1 MRTFSLRGKFSV
13 ADNAIYQQ
21 NIFDYVSPDRKK
33 GWKVDR
39 AYFWPLTT
47 RAEAGGSDGQM
58 TAEMNLATDTLGR
71 NGAADFVSIMDCS
84 DNRLCAFGASGFSL
98 RQGSGPSDFLAYQ
111 SLNMLPELTVDPD
124 VIVTKELWINFQST
138 TESGVSPTRE
148 WCYMVVLKEVK
159 LTPSESLFQQIKG
172 MGQDVV

>member
-84 DNRLCAFGASGFSL
+84 DNRLCAFGASGFSI
-98 RQGSGPSDFLAYQ
+98 RNGGPSDFLAYQ

-138 TESGVSPTRE
+138 SESSTSPTRQ

>member
-13 ADNAIYQQ
+13 ADNAIYQE

-47 RAEAGGSDGQM
+47 RAEIGGSDGQYN
-58 TAEMNLATDTLGR
+58 AEMNLATDEMRVT
-71 NGAADFVSIMDCS
+71 AFDAIMDCS
-84 DNRLCAFGASGFSL
+84 DNRLCGFGASGFSI
-98 RQGSGPSDFLAYQ
+98 RNGGPSDFLAYQ
-111 SLNMLPELTVDPD
+111 SLNMLPELTIDPD
-124 VIVTKELWINFQST
+124 VIVTKELWLNFQST
-138 TESGVSPTRE
+138 SESSTSPTRE

-172 MGQDVV
+172 MGQSVE

>member
-13 ADNAIYQQ
+13 ADNALYTE

-47 RAEAGGSDGQM
+47 RAEIGGSDGQYN
-58 TAEMNLATDTLGR
+58 AEMNLATDEMR
-71 NGAADFVSIMDCS
+71 VISFDSIMDCS

-124 VIVTKELWINFQST
+124 VIVTKELWIHFQST

>member
-13 ADNAIYQQ
+13 ADNALYTE

-47 RAEAGGSDGQM
+47 RAEIGGSDGQYN
-58 TAEMNLATDTLGR
+58 AEMNLATDEMR
-71 NGAADFVSIMDCS
+71 VISFDSIMDCS
-84 DNRLCAFGASGFSL
+84 DNRLCAFGASGFSI
-98 RQGSGPSDFLAYQ
+98 RNGGPSDFLAYQ

-138 TESGVSPTRE
+138 SESSTSPTRQ